1 MKFEMKM
8 PDLSTTNSAVKVLSW
23 LIEVGGPIRQG
34 HAVIEVETDKATMEV
49 EATVNGTLL
58 EKKCEPNTEVDVGDV
73 IAVIEVEDASRNT
86 ASPAQVAPSVGTEKM
101 QAPAS
106 PPAPK
111 KEGSL
116 FARNRAVRK
125 SPS

>member
-8 PDLSTTNSAVKVLSW
+8 PDLSTNNSTVKVLNW

-34 HAVIEVETDKATMEV
+34 NAVIEVEPDKATMEV

-73 IAVIEVEDASRNT
+73 GA
-86 ASPAQVAPSVGTEKM
+86 
-101 QAPAS
+101 
-106 PPAPK
+106 
-111 KEGSL
+111 L
-116 FARNRAVRK
+116 
-125 SPS
+125 